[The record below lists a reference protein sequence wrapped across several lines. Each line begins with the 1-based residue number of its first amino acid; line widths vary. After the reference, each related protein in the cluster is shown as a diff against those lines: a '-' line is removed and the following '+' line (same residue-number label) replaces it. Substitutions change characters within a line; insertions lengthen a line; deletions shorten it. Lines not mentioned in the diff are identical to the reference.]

1 MIRPVIDFCK
11 EGDGFIELHS
21 PDFTVDFIQRH
32 RNRIERDLIKH
43 KIPRNSWGEIY
54 IVENE
59 DGTNEFC
66 PEFRPR
72 DPEDC
77 D

>member
-32 RNRIERDLIKH
+32 RNQIEIDLAKYN
-43 KIPRNSWGEIY
+43 IPRNSWGEIY
-54 IVENE
+54 YDQEEGIFVA
-59 DGTNEFC
+59 D
-66 PEFRPR
+66 FRPR

>member
-11 EGDGFIELHS
+11 EGDGFIELHP

-32 RNRIERDLIKH
+32 RNQIERDLIRYQ
-43 KIPRNSWGEIY
+43 IPRNSWGEIY
-54 IVENE
+54 YDTE
-59 DGTNEFC
+59 DGKFYAD
-66 PEFRPR
+66 FRPR

-77 D
+77 E